1 MPDGRPVP
9 GSFWFY
15 APTHGA
21 PVFFAVAFAASAGVH
36 LWQCMTYKTFRV
48 TAYLPFC
55 CTLFAAGFALREY
68 GAFHYDNVNVYLAS
82 TLLIYMSPPILELA
96 NYHILGRTLY
106 YVPYCA
112 SIHPGRVLSTLGA
125 LSAAV
130 EILNALGLGVI
141 ALFYGL
147 AARFHARC
155 RAAGVAS
162 PRVRA
167 VLCSLVVSMGLI
179 LVRTVY
185 RAVEHFGQRGGG
197 GGGGGVQTAALSPV
211 VRYEWFFYVLEAAPM
226 LVNTAMW
233 NARHPGR
240 YLPRSFR
247 VYLAQDGATEV
258 SGPGWRD
265 KRSVVM
271 TVVDPF
277 GLVAMCE
284 KGNRGEPFWE
294 ENGYHHLLRGRK
306 EQSAV

>member
-1 MPDGRPVP
+1 ML
-9 GSFWFY
+9 
-15 APTHGA
+15 T
-21 PVFFAVAFAASAGVH
+21 
-36 LWQCMTYKTFRV
+36 
-48 TAYLPFC
+48 
-55 CTLFAAGFALREY
+55 
-68 GAFHYDNVNVYLAS
+68 
-82 TLLIYMSPPILELA
+82 
-96 NYHILGRTLY
+96 
-106 YVPYCA
+106 
-112 SIHPGRVLSTLGA
+112 TLGA

-130 EILNALGLGVI
+130 EILNALGVAYLAIRTPTNTRYALGHDLMRASLALQFGVI

-147 AARFHARC
+147 AARFYARC

-167 VLCSLVVSMGLI
+167 VLCSLGVSMGLI

-185 RAVEHFGQRGGG
+185 RAVEHFGLRGGG
-197 GGGGGVQTAALSPV
+197 GAVPTAALSPV

-226 LVNTAMW
+226 LVNAAMW

-240 YLPRSFR
+240 YLPRSVK

-306 EQSAV
+306 EPSAV